1 MFALKVTLELAAI
14 FLLLYG
20 FYREDDVIAWENKK
34 AAEIKEINLIL
45 KQAISKRKRKKKR
58 GGNT

>member
-1 MFALKVTLELAAI
+1 MFALKVVLELAAI

-20 FYREDDVIAWENKK
+20 FYHEKEVIVWEDKK

-45 KQAISKRKRKKKR
+45 SQYIRKKVKAWR
-58 GGNT
+58 SR

>member
-1 MFALKVTLELAAI
+1 MFALKVMLELAAI

-20 FYREDDVIAWENKK
+20 FYREDDVIAWEDKK

-45 KQAISKRKRKKKR
+45 SQYIRKKVKAWR
-58 GGNT
+58 SE